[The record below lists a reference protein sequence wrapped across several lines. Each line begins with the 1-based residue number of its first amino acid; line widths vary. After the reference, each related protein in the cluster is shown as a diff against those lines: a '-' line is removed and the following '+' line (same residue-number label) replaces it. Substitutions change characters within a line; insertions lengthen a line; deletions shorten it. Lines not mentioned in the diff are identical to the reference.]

1 MGYNRLQ
8 IGKDDI
14 GSNQWWRQLYL
25 GSTIEPTSSL
35 PIFKRLYHIIYKTLA
50 LIFFCAAE
58 RMLRTIIMQIFRLI
72 QAFFSS
78 KII

>member
-1 MGYNRLQ
+1 MRYNRLK
-8 IGKDDI
+8 IGKDDV
-14 GSNQWWRQLYL
+14 GSNQWWRRLNR

-50 LIFFCAAE
+50 LFFFCATE

-72 QAFFSS
+72 QAFF
-78 KII
+78 